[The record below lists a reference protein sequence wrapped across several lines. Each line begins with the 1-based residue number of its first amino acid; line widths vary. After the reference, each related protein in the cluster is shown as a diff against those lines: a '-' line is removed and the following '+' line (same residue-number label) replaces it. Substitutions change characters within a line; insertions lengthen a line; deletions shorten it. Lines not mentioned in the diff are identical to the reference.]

1 MKKEGIYISYSK
13 VNQAYFVMFYDSILR
28 IFNTKEEAKY
38 YLKEISEQY
47 FKLNFKQG
55 ETK

>member
-38 YLKEISEQY
+38 YLKEISE
-47 FKLNFKQG
+47 
-55 ETK
+55 